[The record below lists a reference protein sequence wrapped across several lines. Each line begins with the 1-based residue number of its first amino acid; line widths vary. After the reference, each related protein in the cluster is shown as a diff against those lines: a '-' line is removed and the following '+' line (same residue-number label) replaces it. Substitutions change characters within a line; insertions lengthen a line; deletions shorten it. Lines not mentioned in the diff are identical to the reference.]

1 MARAY
6 KKNNLAEARKSW
18 HHPNESE
25 TSDCEYTGGV
35 EHDLLDSDE
44 SLSSSDEESLAE
56 LEGDKLEKNLWVV
69 TASPSLPQT
78 SGE

>member
-44 SLSSSDEESLAE
+44 SLLESLVE
-56 LEGDKLEKNLWVV
+56 LEGDELEKNL
-69 TASPSLPQT
+69 
-78 SGE
+78 